1 MCTARGQIMSRL
13 LYAWSRRKADRDMSD
28 HELYRGSDHERAI
41 SDGWALLQLLVGICG
56 LVAAAATSRFSL
68 RFLTGELVAQVTPS
82 VLFLIAAILGFGG
95 AGLRVIR
102 RAIVTSNSEYRALV
116 DNAKDAIVI
125 VQPNTGRIVYMNDAL
140 ARQIGVTSDETLNLT
155 MHDIFAT
162 KGESLLRINER
173 LDATL
178 PVTMHLRAR
187 DNVAPSTEVEVQFMS
202 LRRRGKTMWA
212 YRARDVSR
220 QRDNESQLREK
231 QRHLDRIANHDQL
244 TGLPN
249 RHYMSAFL
257 PEAIA
262 SAKAANGMIGIVFL
276 DLDRFKLINDTH
288 GHEVGDKLLEVIGH
302 RLRRCV
308 REMDVVVRM
317 GGDEFVIVLI
327 NIKSHDEI
335 ARSAQRITESLAQPV
350 VLDDRQLQTS
360 ASIGISVFPRD
371 GEDLTTLLKHA
382 DTAMYHAKD
391 RGRNNAQIFAPV
403 MNRKLKHRV
412 TVEVMLRE
420 AVNRQQLEVFYQPF
434 VDLRSR
440 LIVGLEA
447 LVRWRHPVRGM
458 IPTDWFITIAEETGL
473 IIPIGEF
480 VLQRAMSDM
489 ETWRNAGAALVP
501 VSLNVAPA
509 QLLRGDFRSA
519 ISRSLNE
526 HSFSPELLQIEMT
539 ERALFDIAI
548 PQSGE
553 PRQDSIAGLRDLG
566 IKVAIDDF
574 GTGYSSLAY
583 LKNWRVDTLKIDR
596 SFIRDLGTDSSDY
609 AIVSAILA
617 MARQL
622 QIEVVAEG
630 VEGYQQDDILRKL
643 GCQQGQGFLY
653 ARPLPGTQCLKMLDQ
668 GTANIGYN
676 SDDTLNTRTLVLE

>member
-1 MCTARGQIMSRL
+1 
-13 LYAWSRRKADRDMSD
+13 LYEYAVSDRR
-28 HELYRGSDHERAI
+28 
-41 SDGWALLQLLVGICG
+41 ALALLLVGLCG
-56 LVAAAATSRFSL
+56 LIVALSTSRVPLHFLASEWAAHKPSLGFLAVGLLGIGAAAL
-68 RFLTGELVAQVTPS
+68 R
-82 VLFLIAAILGFGG
+82 ILG
-95 AGLRVIR
+95 RVI
-102 RAIVTSNSEYRALV
+102 ATANSEYRALV
-116 DNAKDAIVI
+116 DNAEDAVLIVEPATSQI
-125 VQPNTGRIVYMNDAL
+125 EYMNDVL
-140 ARQIGVTSDETLNLT
+140 AQQLGAAADSNAPLT
-155 MHDIFAT
+155 VHDVFVI
-162 KGESLLRINER
+162 KGESLPRLNAR
-173 LDATL
+173 LDASQ
-178 PVTMHLRAR
+178 PMIMHLRAR
-187 DNVAPSTEVEVQFMS
+187 DKAAAPTEVEVRFMR
-202 LRRRGKTMWA
+202 LRRRGKVMWA
-212 YRARDVSR
+212 YRARDVSN
-220 QRDNESQLREK
+220 QRHNESQLREK
-231 QRHLDRIANHDQL
+231 QRHLDRLANHDQL

-257 PEAIA
+257 PDAIT
-262 SAKAANGMIGIVFL
+262 SAKAQNGMIGIVFL

-288 GHEVGDKLLEVIGH
+288 GHEIGDKLLEVVAH
-302 RLRRCV
+302 RLRKCV

-317 GGDEFVIVLI
+317 GGDEFVIVLV
-327 NIKSHDEI
+327 NIKSHEEI
-335 ARSAQRITESLAQPV
+335 GRSAQRITESLAQPV
-350 VLDDRQLQTS
+350 VLNDRQLQTS

-391 RGRNNAQIFAPV
+391 RGRNNAQIFAPM

-458 IPTDWFITIAEETGL
+458 IPTDWFITVAEETGL

-480 VLQRAMSDM
+480 VLQRTMRDM
-489 ETWRNAGAALVP
+489 ESWRSAGATLVP

-509 QLLRGDFRSA
+509 QLLRGDFRSS
-519 ISRSLNE
+519 ISRSLSE

-539 ERALFDIAI
+539 ERALFDIGV
-548 PQSGE
+548 PQGGE

-643 GCQQGQGFLY
+643 GCQHGQGYLY
-653 ARPLPGTQCLKMLDQ
+653 ARPLPGTQCLKMLGQ
-668 GTANIGYN
+668 RMANTGYN
-676 SDDTLNTRTLVLE
+676 REDTMSTRILVVD

>member
-1 MCTARGQIMSRL
+1 MPAHSFRTG
-13 LYAWSRRKADRDMSD
+13 
-28 HELYRGSDHERAI
+28 I
-41 SDGWALLQLLVGICG
+41 SDEDGTSDRRVFVLLLVGICA
-56 LVAAAATSRFSL
+56 VAAALYTSRDPL
-68 RFLTGELVAQVTPS
+68 RFLTWEWVAHNKPRM
-82 VLFLIAAILGFGG
+82 LFLLTGMAALAG
-95 AGLRVIR
+95 AGLRILQ
-102 RAIVTSNSEYRALV
+102 RAVAAANSEYRALV
-116 DNAKDAIVI
+116 DNAEDAIVI
-125 VQPNTGRIVYMNDAL
+125 VQPAGGRVVYMNDAL
-140 ARQIGVTSDETLNLT
+140 ARQLAAAAASTSDLT
-155 MHDIFAT
+155 MHDIFVT
-162 KGESLLRINER
+162 KGESLPRINAR
-173 LDATL
+173 LDASR
-178 PVTMHLRAR
+178 PVIMHLRPR
-187 DNVAPSTEVEVQFMS
+187 DRTAEPTEVEVRFTS
-202 LRRRGKTMWA
+202 LKRRGKTVWA
-212 YRARDVSR
+212 YRARDVSN
-220 QRDNESQLREK
+220 QRHNESQLREK

-249 RHYMSAFL
+249 RHYMSSFL
-257 PEAIA
+257 PDAIA
-262 SAKAANGMIGIVFL
+262 SAKASNGMIGIVFL

-288 GHEVGDKLLEVIGH
+288 GHEIGDKLLEVVGH
-302 RLRRCV
+302 RLRKCV

-317 GGDEFVIVLI
+317 GGDEFVIVLV
-327 NIKSHDEI
+327 NIKSHEEI

-350 VLDDRQLQTS
+350 VLNDRQLQTS

-391 RGRNNAQIFAPV
+391 RGRNNAQIFAPM

-458 IPTDWFITIAEETGL
+458 IPTDWFITVAEETGL

-480 VLQRAMSDM
+480 VLQQTMQDM
-489 ETWRNAGAALVP
+489 EAWRNAGASLVP

-519 ISRSLNE
+519 ISRSLDK

-539 ERALFDIAI
+539 ERALFDIGV
-548 PQSGE
+548 PQGGE

-596 SFIRDLGTDSSDY
+596 SFVRDLGTDSSDY

-622 QIEVVAEG
+622 QIDVVAEG

-643 GCQQGQGFLY
+643 GCQHGQGYLY
-653 ARPLPGTQCLKMLDQ
+653 ARPLTGAQCLKLLGQRM
-668 GTANIGYN
+668 ANTGYN
-676 SDDTLNTRTLVLE
+676 REDTMSTRVLVVE